1 MKQKKFREIIRFL
14 DTGFEIENVKN
25 FCVDMTFLADK
36 GYYDSFYVRK
46 DIVDKVIVSLCRK
59 NKSNVLL
66 IGEPGVG
73 KTAIVE
79 NLAFKI
85 ARKEVPLALMNKK
98 VLSLNLSK
106 LVAGTKYRGDLE
118 ERFEML
124 ISEIQK
130 SSSIILFID
139 EIHNIFNTG
148 PGMSGGL
155 DIANII
161 KPVLAREHFNCIGAT
176 TTREYNQFFAQRDPA
191 LARRFQNIHV
201 EEMSKKETFD
211 LLKSIKK
218 DYERFHCVKYDN
230 TALQMCIELCDRYI
244 IEKKMPDKVL
254 DFIDSL
260 GAYLAN
266 IYKDFMPEEVSVL
279 ISQINVLKENKIDAF
294 NKLDIVRAEK
304 IIQKIKDKQEV
315 LNKILF
321 QLNSKH
327 EILKVS
333 KTSIIDFFIQYT
345 GLKMIQF
352 KKWKN
357 IQILKNSL
365 QEVRDQEK
373 IIDDLCMFFYSVFN
387 EDKKKNFLCT
397 LLFTGAPGSGKTH
410 MVKVLKNQFFSND
423 KNYFALDCDSVGLYN
438 KEELDKIKL
447 KMQSIVI
454 GLVHFYNF
462 SHTYQSSYS
471 LIYEF
476 LSNCSQMLYGTSKKN
491 LIVIIESNFFNEQ
504 HNNIVG
510 FYTQPDKNTDV
521 LNKLTT
527 NFQWD
532 IVSEVY
538 NSLEKFLDR
547 KFLLL
552 IDKVFVFAN
561 VSSDTKQKIVIDVV
575 TSQINKINNLM
586 GVHVKYD
593 NGFYEAL
600 QQIYSFSEISPKSIL
615 KILNEEVFDK
625 IKTFVLQAKLVDTYS
640 VINLYFDENRKISFF
655 VEHN

>member
-1 MKQKKFREIIRFL
+1 MKQKKFSDIIRFL
-14 DTGFEIENVKN
+14 NTGLDIENIKN

-46 DIVDKVIVSLCRK
+46 EIVDKVIVSLCRK
-59 NKSNVLL
+59 NKSNVML

-85 ARKEVPLALMNKK
+85 ARKDVPLALMNKK
-98 VLSLNLSK
+98 LLSLNLSK

-124 ISEIQK
+124 INEVQK

-176 TTREYNQFFAQRDPA
+176 TTREYNQFFVQRDPA

-201 EEMSKKETFD
+201 EEMSQDETFD

-218 DYERFHCVKYDN
+218 DYERFHFVKYDN
-230 TALQMCIELCDRYI
+230 SLLQVIIELCDRYL

-260 GAYLAN
+260 GAYLSN
-266 IYKDFMPEEVSVL
+266 VYKDFISDEVYAL
-279 ISQINVLKENKIDAF
+279 ISQINVLKESKIDAF
-294 NKLDIVRAEK
+294 NKLDIMRAEK
-304 IIQKIKDKQEV
+304 IINKIKEKQEV

-333 KTSIIDFFIQYT
+333 KTNVIDFFIQYT
-345 GLKMIQF
+345 GLKMIKL

-357 IQILKNSL
+357 IQLLKKSL

-373 IIDDLCMFFYSVFN
+373 VIDELCMFFYSVFS
-387 EDKKKNFLCT
+387 EDKKNNILCT
-397 LLFTGAPGSGKTH
+397 LLFTGEPGTGKTH
-410 MVKVLKNQFFSND
+410 MVKILKNQFFSSE
-423 KNYFALDCDSVGLYN
+423 KNYFSLDCEAIDCYN
-438 KEELDKIKL
+438 PEELNKIKNKL
-447 KMQSIVI
+447 EAIVVGI
-454 GLVHFYNF
+454 VHFYNF
-462 SHTYQSSYS
+462 SQAYKSSYNF
-471 LIYEF
+471 IYEF
-476 LSNCSQMLYGTSKKN
+476 LSDRSQTSCDVRKKF
-491 LIVIIESNFFNEQ
+491 LIVIIESNFFKENY
-504 HNNIVG
+504 NTVVG
-510 FYTQPDKNTDV
+510 FYSQTNKNTDF
-521 LNKLTT
+521 LNQLNT
-527 NFQWD
+527 NFQWNN
-532 IVSEVY
+532 VHEVY
-538 NSLEKFLDR
+538 NSLEHFLDR

-552 IDKVFVFAN
+552 IDKIFVFAK
-561 VSSDTKQKIVIDVV
+561 VSLDSKQKIVTDVV
-575 TSQINKINNLM
+575 VNEINKINNLM
-586 GVHVKYD
+586 GVQLKYD
-593 NGFYEAL
+593 KEFHEL
-600 QQIYSFSEISPKSIL
+600 LPQIYSFGDISPKTIL
-615 KILNEEVFDK
+615 KILDEEVFDK
-625 IKTFVLQAKLVDTYS
+625 IKNFVVQEKLVDSNY
-640 VINLYFDENRKISFF
+640 VIHLYFDENRKISFF
-655 VEHN
+655 VGNK